1 MTTMMIQSDKK
12 KSKLIANLVK
22 ELGGKVLKIDK
33 DILEDIALGEMMNNE
48 KTNELVPRDLIMQK
62 LRRNENWIWQIIS

>member
-62 LRRNENWIWQIIS
+62 LRRNEN